1 MIGKIN
7 TDNHTKE
14 INTACRVG
22 PQGRFAAPLQLQRRQ
37 LGRGGNGAPAKLR
50 ALERRTTPR
59 AAIGGRQGARL
70 IAPSTL
76 RAPILGGHA
85 ARATRRPSARRPPA
99 RPRRAN
105 GRRLGQPACRA
116 EASDATAQ
124 PQTYAVPGNVRLGEL
139 HTSPSSELATSDAPD
154 DGRSTPASVVQAVA
168 RLGPR
173 RRRAANGQV
182 HARALQRPRRPLA
195 TSPSIVGHSTPG
207 LADNMRRRASAH
219 PVVGARGGH
228 CPDHPYERALLRS
241 SVASSIACTTRT
253 PTRPVRAESARRVPH
268 ICLRDRRDP
277 GRTDRTRPSS
287 RGFSGGPLRTGRKLR
302 ARATW
307 ARAMMRTTQ
316 RVPRAI

>member
-1 MIGKIN
+1 MQTGRVMMLHELSRVEHLRRKERLR
-7 TDNHTKE
+7 NHEK
-14 INTACRVG
+14 G
-22 PQGRFAAPLQLQRRQ
+22 
-37 LGRGGNGAPAKLR
+37 LR
-50 ALERRTTPR
+50 ML
-59 AAIGGRQGARL
+59 RL
-70 IAPSTL
+70 
-76 RAPILGGHA
+76 
-85 ARATRRPSARRPPA
+85 
-99 RPRRAN
+99 
-105 GRRLGQPACRA
+105 
-116 EASDATAQ
+116 DA
-124 PQTYAVPGNVRLGEL
+124 GNVRLGEL
-139 HTSPSSELATSDAPD
+139 HTSPSSEPAASDAPD
-154 DGRSTPASVVQAVA
+154 DGRSIPASAVQAEA

-241 SVASSIACTTRT
+241 SGASSIACTTRT

-287 RGFSGGPLRTGRKLR
+287 RGFSEDH
-302 ARATW
+302 
-307 ARAMMRTTQ
+307 
-316 RVPRAI
+316 

>member
-1 MIGKIN
+1 MPRWPARASATRTIRC
-7 TDNHTKE
+7 
-14 INTACRVG
+14 TAPV
-22 PQGRFAAPLQLQRRQ
+22 AAPAAWPRRQRRT
-37 LGRGGNGAPAKLR
+37 REAPR
-50 ALERRTTPR
+50 PGTTHPPSRRDRRSTGCTF
-59 AAIGGRQGARL
+59 
-70 IAPSTL
+70 APSTL

-139 HTSPSSELATSDAPD
+139 HTSPSSEPAASDAPD

-207 LADNMRRRASAH
+207 LGDDVQRRASAH

-241 SVASSIACTTRT
+241 SGASSIASTTRT
-253 PTRPVRAESARRVPH
+253 PTRPVLAESARWAPH
-268 ICLRDRRDP
+268 ICLRDLRDP

-287 RGFSGGPLRTGRKLR
+287 LVS
-302 ARATW
+302 
-307 ARAMMRTTQ
+307 
-316 RVPRAI
+316 RVDHCTMGEPR